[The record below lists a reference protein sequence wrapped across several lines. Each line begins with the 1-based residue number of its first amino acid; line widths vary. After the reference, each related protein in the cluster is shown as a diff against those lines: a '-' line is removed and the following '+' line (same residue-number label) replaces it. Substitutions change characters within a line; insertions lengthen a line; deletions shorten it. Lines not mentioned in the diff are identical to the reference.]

1 MQERFIW
8 ERCDDYKFYE
18 FKNLEDIKE
27 IYDLVLP
34 FIKKDVY
41 KYQNDKLFLENI
53 DYLEIQAT
61 DNIVEGDFYVGF
73 HYKDGTYTEYFVEYN
88 MIKNYLDKHDLINYY
103 PVKLILQKNIV
114 LNSEFIYS
122 NLDFLL
128 RENYL
133 IKNPKYVKVLAIFDQ
148 TTLNSK
154 KLLEEKIEE
163 LKKLGFKKENIT
175 ILDFDK
181 ITNFYNLD
189 LDLIYVPK
197 INVFEILKKIRE
209 TNFFNELKNYILNGV
224 VYLGIDSGVHLVTQ
238 NVEHL
243 SSLYNIKLD
252 NYDALGILDSI
263 IYLYDTYNEETKK
276 EFLELK
282 KKYESKYRVE
292 EVSDRSSFYHV
303 FDSINEKQ
311 VLNKNKPKLKIIN
324 RSNLEFNKD
333 DDQEII
339 FKLFDT
345 IYDIDYKLEIETKLK
360 RDDFY
365 KFLVGD
371 RRDFFEYIK
380 SIKLNANNQEF
391 ILEECDTKI
400 CMERYTKDR
409 FFIALKFK
417 IDIYIGNLEFGF
429 YFYE

>member
-8 ERCDDYKFYE
+8 DRMDSYNCYE

-27 IYDLVLP
+27 IFDLVYP

-41 KYQNDKLFLENI
+41 NFQNDKLFLKNI
-53 DYLEIQAT
+53 DYLEIQVI
-61 DNIVEGDFYVGF
+61 DNIVEGDFYVEF
-73 HYKDGTYTEYFVEYN
+73 HYKDGTSEVYVVEYN

-103 PVKLILQKNIV
+103 PVRIILEKTLGYND
-114 LNSEFIYS
+114 
-122 NLDFLL
+122 DFRFNHFKDMLET
-128 RENYL
+128 RYL
-133 IKNPKYVKVLAIFDQ
+133 IKKLRYVKILAIFDNN
-148 TTLNSK
+148 TLNSK
-154 KLLEEKIEE
+154 NLLKEKIDE
-163 LKKLGFKKENIT
+163 LIKLGFKEENIT
-175 ILDFDK
+175 ILDFNK
-181 ITNFYNLD
+181 ISNFYNLD

-197 INVFEILKKIRE
+197 INVFEILKKLRE
-209 TNFFNELKNYILNGV
+209 TNFLNELRNYILSGV
-224 VYLGIDSGVHLVTQ
+224 VYLGINSGVHLVTK

-252 NYDALGILDSI
+252 NYDALGILDYI
-263 IYLYDTYNEETKK
+263 IYLYDSYNT
-276 EFLELK
+276 
-282 KKYESKYRVE
+282 ESKKDFFENKKINNKQYKVDGISE
-292 EVSDRSSFYHV
+292 ICSTYHV
-303 FDSINEKQ
+303 FDNVNIKGIRKKDNQ
-311 VLNKNKPKLKIIN
+311 KLKIIN
-324 RSNLEFNKD
+324 QGNLEFNKD
-333 DDQEII
+333 DDQEIV
-339 FKLFDT
+339 FKLFDI
-345 IYDIDYKLEIETKLK
+345 IYDMDYKLEIKTNLK

-365 KFLVGD
+365 KFEVSD
-371 RRDFFEYIK
+371 RVDFFKYIK